1 MRFDELNESNYLL
14 FAIKFY
20 DNPQSV
26 TREDFESDLK
36 RIRYVEPKIWE

>member
-1 MRFDELNESNYLL
+1 MRFTELNESNYLL

-26 TREDFESDLK
+26 TEKTLSQ
-36 RIRYVEPKIWE
+36 I